1 MSTEQVLEPLL
12 ILVGGSSD
20 TLCLP
25 EKFRSSNPR
34 RVGLEIAVEIP
45 CTQKIVPYWYIAKT
59 LIKCR
64 PD

>member
-1 MSTEQVLEPLL
+1 MSTKQVLEPLL
-12 ILVGGSSD
+12 ILVDGTSD

-45 CTQKIVPYWYIAKT
+45 CTQKIMPY
-59 LIKCR
+59 
-64 PD
+64 